1 MGELIEKLTHL
12 FATKYPG
19 CRSELYTR
27 LENHVGGF
35 LIADQFKGKP
45 MEERQR
51 EVWSLVRQNLTHD
64 EILSI
69 TGIFTQ
75 TENEHAIMTEESE
88 AV

>member
-1 MGELIEKLTHL
+1 
-12 FATKYPG
+12 
-19 CRSELYTR
+19 
-27 LENHVGGF
+27 
-35 LIADQFKGKP
+35 